1 MANNTSIS
9 ETEELPAI
17 SDQQR
22 EINEK
27 KALLKNKQEA
37 LDKREEEL
45 EDFKKVQNEKKA
57 TLAKMEKD
65 LQTRCQEFDDHS
77 TKIEKDF
84 DERTSK
90 IEKELDERQKKLDE
104 KVGCFTSAERFMK
117 TQELLNE
124 VYTLFIMGGGE
135 PEELYE
141 SLKLILEAR
150 AKF

>member
-37 LDKREEEL
+37 VDKREEEL
-45 EDFKKVQNEKKA
+45 TEFKRVQNEKKA

-77 TKIEKDF
+77 TKIEK
-84 DERTSK
+84 
-90 IEKELDERQKKLDE
+90 ELDERQRKLDE

-135 PEELYE
+135 PEDLYE
-141 SLKLILEAR
+141 SLKLVLEAR

>member
-1 MANNTSIS
+1 MADNTSLS
-9 ETEELPAI
+9 ETEALQAI

-22 EINEK
+22 ELDEK
-27 KALLKNKQEA
+27 KALLKDKQEA
-37 LDKREEEL
+37 VDKREEEL
-45 EDFKKVQNEKKA
+45 TEFKRVQNEKKA

-90 IEKELDERQKKLDE
+90 IEKELDERQRKLDE

>member
-57 TLAKMEKD
+57 TLVKMEKA
-65 LQTRCQEFDDHS
+65 LQTRCKEFDDHS
-77 TKIEKDF
+77 T
-84 DERTSK
+84 K